1 MIYLNNRIFFMSS
14 FHKIRIRTDNTI
26 QTEKI
31 NAFLG
36 VNFFKQLLKAGH
48 TLMISDSY
56 YKNFAPIV
64 DMPLAVVNQGLKM
77 LF

>member
-1 MIYLNNRIFFMSS
+1 
-14 FHKIRIRTDNTI
+14 
-26 QTEKI
+26 
-31 NAFLG
+31 
-36 VNFFKQLLKAGH
+36 
-48 TLMISDSY
+48 MISDSY